1 MYEPSTHKNWQAHLL
16 YHTLS
21 PTLTLIHPLTHL
33 HPPSHPYK
41 TSHLLGLADPLTP
54 PLSPT
59 FTHPPLNPP
68 SHPPFHLLGLADP
81 HRLLIN
87 GGSAGGF
94 TTLAVLAFRPGVFA
108 AGARYNEYK
117 G

>member
-1 MYEPSTHKNWQAHLL
+1 MNPLQIVLCGDSLWLYLMYEPSTHKNWQAHLL

-54 PLSPT
+54 PLSLT
-59 FTHPPLNPP
+59 SLSFY
-68 SHPPFHLLGLADP
+68 HLLKHICLNKFTLP
-81 HRLLIN
+81 HLPHPLCH
-87 GGSAGGF
+87 
-94 TTLAVLAFRPGVFA
+94 
-108 AGARYNEYK
+108 AR
-117 G
+117 